1 MNKPFKSLD
10 RNSLKRLGLP
20 AVLGA
25 AAPFLLLSF
34 IILSKEEV
42 LESWMLVP
50 LILIPLSGAVGGVFF
65 YLMGFVWFP
74 FGKQKLIA
82 IISSTL
88 MYFVA
93 IWIGAVIAFN
103 FTGHFD

>member
-1 MNKPFKSLD
+1 MNKPFDFLD

-25 AAPFLLLSF
+25 AAPFSLLAF
-34 IILSKEEV
+34 IILSKEDS

-50 LILIPLSGAVGGVFF
+50 LILIPLAGAVGGVFF

-82 IISSTL
+82 IIFSTL

-93 IWIGAVIAFN
+93 IWIGAVLAFN